1 MLTKVFDLVPEDLNL
16 QDVRI
21 NAIKNNFYASLY
33 LPDFVVDNN
42 EFESD
47 VYLNCK
53 GSKMQNFIILL
64 KLYKNHSLFLKC
76 EVKSRL

>member
-1 MLTKVFDLVPEDLNL
+1 MNFYFCSDDKSQDDDTKDQKSIYEIFDILTKVFDLVPEDLNL

-47 VYLNCK
+47 V
-53 GSKMQNFIILL
+53 F
-64 KLYKNHSLFLKC
+64 KLQ
-76 EVKSRL
+76 R